1 MQTPNYTTEFS
12 KHSYSQLVV
21 KSTHSVRLLAMILLG
36 LLCMLA
42 LMLTVVPWVQTVT
55 GKGKVTAL
63 TPAQRPQYVE
73 AQISGRLVRWVVQE
87 GAAVKAGDTIAILQ
101 DIDSKFLDLELLDN
115 QEKQL
120 AALYSRRESIL
131 EQISSLRK
139 QVIAEEKARESGVNG
154 AKEKLEQ
161 SVQRRIAAEERLK
174 QAKLDWEIARQRF
187 KDRSELHDKGLL
199 SQRQFENARLELQ
212 RGEVAYNSIAADV
225 ESARRGE
232 NEAMAMISNK
242 ESEGTSK
249 VLKVM
254 GDESKALETISSI
267 DNSLYKSRSELNS
280 ASMRRDAAI
289 VRAPVDGKVVRLF
302 TLGAGETVKQGDQLA
317 VIAPQTTSLAVELLI
332 NGTDAP
338 LMAIG
343 QKVRLEFD
351 GFPAVQ
357 VAGWPSVAV
366 GTFGGEISVVDALE
380 SDDGKGQFRVV
391 IKPDSTSE
399 HWPSSENLRLGT
411 KCAGWMQLNT
421 VSLGYELWRQ
431 INSFPISVEKPT
443 RKNKK
448 ESSSDKTS
456 EEK

>member
-1 MQTPNYTTEFS
+1 MQTQQHTSEFS

-21 KSTHSVRLLAMILLG
+21 KSTHSVRLLAMIFLGLLG
-36 LLCMLA
+36 LLT

-87 GAAVKAGDTIAILQ
+87 GASVKAGDTIAILQ

-139 QVIAEEKARESGVNG
+139 QVTAEEKARESGVNG

-212 RGEVAYNSIAADV
+212 RGEVTYNSIAADV

-232 NEAMAMISNK
+232 SEAMAMISNK

-254 GDESKALETISSI
+254 ADESKALETISSI

-280 ASMRRDAAI
+280 AAMRRDAAI
-289 VRAPVDGKVVRLF
+289 IRAPVDGNVVRLF
-302 TLGAGETVKQGDQLA
+302 TLGAGETVKQGDKLA
-317 VIAPQTTSLAVELLI
+317 VIAPRATSLAVEMLI

-338 LMAIG
+338 LVHIG

-351 GFPAVQ
+351 GFPALQ

-366 GTFGGEISVVDALE
+366 GTFGGEITVVDALE

-391 IKPDSTSE
+391 IKPDTTSDQ
-399 HWPSSENLRLGT
+399 WPLAKNLRLGT

-431 INSFPISVEKPT
+431 INSFPLSVDPPSGG
-443 RKNKK
+443 NKSK
-448 ESSSDKTS
+448 SSSDDTS
-456 EEK
+456 EDK